1 MDTRQIEYILKIA
14 EENNITRAAEKLFIT
29 QSALNQQ
36 LLKLEK
42 DLGTSLFHRSRTNWH
57 LTEAGET
64 YIRNAREI
72 LQIKRDTYQM
82 IHDLSQGK
90 RGHLSVGFTAGRGAA
105 MFTSAYSVFHQQ
117 YPNITIVPREGV
129 VRDLQK
135 LISQGDLDIGFL
147 MLTDKDRTC
156 DSYETIYTEEI
167 FLAVPS
173 IHPAAK
179 IRPPRGD
186 SYATMDIRTLQ
197 HEPFVV
203 MDKQSTMR
211 TLIDTIFSNAGI
223 QPQILFETGN
233 NHTLLS
239 MLQANL
245 CCGILAYYYVKNI
258 PPGITCFHL
267 PDHPSWKFV
276 ASYKKGRYL
285 SNAARGFIDLMKGQ
299 WSETG
304 QQIPPGPVQADGS

>member
-14 EENNITRAAEKLFIT
+14 EENNITRAADKLFVT

-42 DLGTSLFHRSRTNWH
+42 ELGTPLFHRSRTNWH
-57 LTEAGET
+57 LTEAGEA
-64 YIRNAREI
+64 YVENAREI
-72 LQIKRDTYQM
+72 LRIKRETYERIQ
-82 IHDLSQGK
+82 DLNGGK

-105 MFTSAYSVFHQQ
+105 MFTSAYSAFHQQ

-129 VRDLQK
+129 VRELQK

-147 MLTDKDRTC
+147 TMTDNDRTN
-156 DSYETIYTEEI
+156 DLYETIYREEL

-173 IHPAAK
+173 IHPAAS
-179 IRPPRGD
+179 ILPPHGEA
-186 SYATMDIRTLQ
+186 YATLDIRALR

-203 MDKQSTMR
+203 MDKRSTMR
-211 TLIDTIFSNAGI
+211 TLVDQIFSHAGI
-223 QPQILFETGN
+223 QPNILFETGN
-233 NHTLLS
+233 NLTILS

-245 CCGILAYYYVKNI
+245 CCAILAYYYVKHI
-258 PPGITCFHL
+258 PDGIACFHF
-267 PDHPSWKFV
+267 PERPTWEFA

-285 SNAARGFIDLMKGQ
+285 SHAARGFIDLMKSQ
-299 WSETG
+299 WSGAGNIT
-304 QQIPPGPVQADGS
+304 